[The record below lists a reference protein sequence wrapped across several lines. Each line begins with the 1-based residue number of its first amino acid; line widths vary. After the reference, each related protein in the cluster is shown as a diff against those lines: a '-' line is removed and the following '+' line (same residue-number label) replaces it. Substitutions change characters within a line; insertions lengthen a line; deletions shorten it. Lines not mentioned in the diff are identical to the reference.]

1 MNAILQEKFDALETA
16 LNKLLD
22 SITTYNPST
31 AAAHELLTA
40 EADLTEGLEQLAQ
53 HQANHKRILA
63 LRQTADQ
70 LDAQIKSTIRTLAET
85 RRELIDT
92 PFTTFDDNSR
102 DVPLETMLSY
112 ATQIAPFTVPPTS
125 TTSIAPATEDLVIK
139 TEASGPQIPN
149 GTAPSPPAPGT
160 SPNTGTQTPADALAP
175 TSAAEPHPDPSFA
188 HLMGGLKAVLE
199 AQRRVPFVPWPD
211 ENRMRA
217 GGLMALQ
224 QAGRAEES
232 AALALGDAEDQSA
245 EARRKDALVL
255 AKADDGERGA
265 GAGFAAAEERTQTRK
280 QEEFRGF
287 ALYDDDDE

>member
-1 MNAILQEKFDALETA
+1 MNAVLQEKFDALETA

-31 AAAHELLTA
+31 TAAHELLAA

-53 HQANHKRILA
+53 HQTNHKRILA

-85 RRELIDT
+85 RKELLDT
-92 PFTTFDDNSR
+92 PFTTFDESSR
-102 DVPLETMLSY
+102 NVPLETILSY

-125 TTSIAPATEDLVIK
+125 TTSFAAPTEDSVVIK
-139 TEASGPQIPN
+139 TEATGSQILN
-149 GTAPSPPAPGT
+149 GTAASPPAPGT

-175 TSAAEPHPDPSFA
+175 ATEPHRDPGFA
-188 HLMGGLKAVLE
+188 NLMGGLKAVLE

-224 QAGRAEES
+224 QAGKVEDAAAMAAGEDEEM
-232 AALALGDAEDQSA
+232 GA
-245 EARRKDALVL
+245 EARRKDTLVPI
-255 AKADDGERGA
+255 KTEEGEQVPGL
-265 GAGFAAAEERTQTRK
+265 GFAAGEDRTQTRK

-287 ALYDDDDE
+287 ALYDEDDE